1 MLVTGGAGFIGSHLV
16 DKLMSEG
23 GQVVVVD
30 NFSSGSLRNVERW
43 LGSPRFKVIASDLKV
58 ESLELR
64 EHFRDVE
71 AVFHFAANPEV
82 RISAAEPRVHFN
94 ENLVATFN
102 VLETMRRRDVP
113 WMVFASSSTVYGEPK
128 TIPTPE
134 SYPTEPISVYGTV
147 KLAAEELIKTY
158 VRLYGLH
165 ALILRYANIIGSRST
180 HGVIVDFIRKLRENP
195 SVLEIL
201 GDGTQRKSYMHISD
215 AIDATVH
222 LYLWAL
228 KEKASCEVF
237 NVGSEDWVTVVE
249 IADIV
254 SGAMGLKPKYVFKP
268 MTPDGRGWP
277 GDVKFMLLDV
287 SKLKSTGWI
296 PQLNSRRA
304 VEKAV
309 GELLKEV

>member
-1 MLVTGGAGFIGSHLV
+1 MLITGGAGFIGSHLV
-16 DKLMSEG
+16 DRLMSEG

-30 NFSSGSLRNVERW
+30 NFSSGSLRNVEQW

-58 ESLELR
+58 ESLELQ

-82 RISAAEPRVHFN
+82 RISATEPRIHFN

-102 VLETMRRRDVP
+102 VLEAMRRRDVP
-113 WMVFASSSTVYGEPK
+113 WMVFASSSTVYGEPE

-134 SYPTEPISVYGTV
+134 NYPMEPISVYGAV

-158 VRLYGLH
+158 VRLYGMH

-180 HGVIVDFIRKLRENP
+180 HGVIVDFIRKLRGNP
-195 SVLEIL
+195 EVLEIL
-201 GDGTQRKSYMHISD
+201 GDGTQKKSYMHISD
-215 AIDATVH
+215 AVDATVH

-228 KEKASCEVF
+228 KKKTSCEVF

-254 SGAMGLKPKYVFKP
+254 SEAMNLKPKYVFKP

-277 GDVKFMLLDV
+277 GDVKLMLLDI
-287 SKLKSTGWI
+287 SKLKSTGWS
-296 PQLNSRRA
+296 PRLNSRKA
-304 VEKAV
+304 VEIAV
-309 GELLKEV
+309 RELLKEV

>member
-1 MLVTGGAGFIGSHLV
+1 MLITGGAGFIGSHLV
-16 DKLMSEG
+16 DRLMSEG

-58 ESLELR
+58 ESLELQ

-82 RISAAEPRVHFN
+82 RISTTEPRVHFN

-102 VLETMRRRDVP
+102 VLEAMRKRDVP
-113 WMVFASSSTVYGEPK
+113 WIVFASSSTVYGEPE

-134 SYPTEPISVYGTV
+134 DYPTEPISVYGAV

-158 VRLYGLH
+158 VRLYGMH
-165 ALILRYANIIGSRST
+165 ALILRYANVIGSRST
-180 HGVIVDFIRKLRENP
+180 HGVIVDFIKKLREN
-195 SVLEIL
+195 SEILEIL

-215 AIDATVH
+215 AVDATVH

-228 KEKASCEVF
+228 ERKADCEVF

-254 SGAMGLKPKYVFKP
+254 SEAMNLKPKYVFKP

-277 GDVKFMLLDV
+277 GDVKLMLLDI
-287 SKLKSTGWI
+287 SKLKSTGWS
-296 PQLNSRRA
+296 PRLNSRKA
-304 VEKAV
+304 VEVAV
-309 GELLKEV
+309 RELLREV

>member
-1 MLVTGGAGFIGSHLV
+1 
-16 DKLMSEG
+16 MSEG

-58 ESLELR
+58 ESLELQ

-82 RISAAEPRVHFN
+82 RISTTEPRVHFN

-102 VLETMRRRDVP
+102 VLEAMRKRDVP
-113 WMVFASSSTVYGEPK
+113 WIVFASSSTVYGEPE

-134 SYPTEPISVYGTV
+134 DYSTEPISVYGAV

-158 VRLYGLH
+158 VRLYGMH
-165 ALILRYANIIGSRST
+165 ALILRYANVIGSRST
-180 HGVIVDFIRKLRENP
+180 HGVIVDFIKKLREN
-195 SVLEIL
+195 SEILEIL

-215 AIDATVH
+215 AVDATVH

-228 KEKASCEVF
+228 KKKAGCEVF
-237 NVGSEDWVTVVE
+237 NVGTGQETTFNNIV
-249 IADIV
+249 DIIN
-254 SGAMGLKPKYVFKP
+254 SLLGTNIQPKYVPNPIKNYVYRTQADIKKAERLLGFKAR
-268 MTPDGRGWP
+268 TD
-277 GDVKFMLLDV
+277 LL
-287 SKLKSTGWI
+287 TGIRVTISYYKQLYERNPQII
-296 PQLNSRRA
+296 P
-304 VEKAV
+304 KID
-309 GELLKEV
+309 